1 MSEQSIEDQSVLMNF
16 ALNGTNTSSDI
27 GITNDQS
34 VNQTTKFIQNEISTS
49 KLQTTETPVY
59 TCISINPYQSFNQD
73 ILPKDVFLSPLPS
86 TFTTNS
92 FFTTPKRKSD
102 LAGNKTS
109 RAKKSKIKISTFDDV
124 SAYLVD
130 IFESINDLENEV
142 LDLKNENVLL
152 KNSHVIISNNL
163 GLEVIH
169 IKELETK
176 YNELLVINK
185 EFEHKNKMMYEN
197 QAVLNVEIKDLQKE
211 KYDLYSKCQFL
222 LDLNSKTAKE
232 VEIIKSYEVGMGES
246 VVQSTSKQYSDLF
259 KLNNNKMSEPLQ
271 EIMKVVANNEEDK
284 RKREKNLLLFGL
296 KVNDSDKNFSTVK
309 KLLNDIGIDQKCVQG
324 AFYLNSKSDTSII
337 KLVTTDTFSK
347 NLILNASKNLK
358 RINLCSKTKI
368 SICQDLSFVDRQI
381 HKNLV
386 IRRNELNVKLKTNDD
401 HYFGI
406 RNNNVIRI
414 NKPKL

>member
-1 MSEQSIEDQSVLMNF
+1 MLTDSVDQMM
-16 ALNGTNTSSDI
+16 
-27 GITNDQS
+27 
-34 VNQTTKFIQNEISTS
+34 
-49 KLQTTETPVY
+49 
-59 TCISINPYQSFNQD
+59 
-73 ILPKDVFLSPLPS
+73 
-86 TFTTNS
+86 
-92 FFTTPKRKSD
+92 
-102 LAGNKTS
+102 
-109 RAKKSKIKISTFDDV
+109 KKIDS
-124 SAYLVD
+124 
-130 IFESINDLENEV
+130 
-142 LDLKNENVLL
+142 
-152 KNSHVIISNNL
+152 
-163 GLEVIH
+163 
-169 IKELETK
+169 LETK

-185 EFEHKNKMMYEN
+185 EMEHKNKLMYDN

-211 KYDLYSKCQFL
+211 KYDLYTKCQYL

-232 VEIIKSYEVGMGES
+232 VEIIKSNEVGMGES

-296 KVNDSDKNFSTVK
+296 KVNNSDKNFSTVK

-324 AFYLNSKSDTSII
+324 AFYLNFKSDTSII

-358 RINLCSKTKI
+358 KINLCSKTKI